1 MDNIA
6 MLRSI
11 ICLEAVGVTDCS
23 NILKLAKLR
32 FTFALANPNLKQIF
46 PTKRVESN
54 YRNQLSEKP
63 YSSLMRIV
71 MDGKPYAEDNSTK
84 AVDFFLKKSEESE
97 DYLRGKITVW

>member
-1 MDNIA
+1 
-6 MLRSI
+6 MLRDQELKFVI
-11 ICLEAVGVTDCS
+11 AALYCS
-23 NILKLAKLR
+23 NILKLAKLC

-54 YRNQLSEKP
+54 YRNQLSEDP

-71 MDGKPYAEDNSTK
+71 MDRKPYAEDNSTK